1 MRCIGVEKRDVREK
15 SLVGLLDNVCRTF
28 VLFASNLAFMKR
40 DFISVLKPF
49 FVIASDGDLLQTL
62 LAHILASGLHLP
74 DDLAQYISLENL
86 GICALPL

>member
-1 MRCIGVEKRDVREK
+1 
-15 SLVGLLDNVCRTF
+15 
-28 VLFASNLAFMKR
+28 MKR

-49 FVIASDGDLLQTL
+49 LVIASDGDLLQTL